1 MTVYPTTTLW
11 TLLLLA
17 VLTGSGCVQ
26 HKVLVSFPEEK
37 ITVTS
42 ADALFESMTMRV
54 QPNDLLRINVGS
66 YDWEAARPFNLDQLA
81 MPGIVGGQINPG
93 IMQQGQ
99 GQQNANPQLQGQ
111 SGIGQEP
118 FQGLLVDQFGY
129 INFPVLGLIKVDS
142 LSLTEVEEKI
152 KAQVLTYLK
161 DPVVTARFM
170 NLKVSVLG
178 EVSRPGFVRFTN
190 PRTTLLEAI
199 GLAGDF
205 TYYANRTNILV
216 IREESGKRNYYR
228 VNLQDNSLITSP
240 VYYLRQND
248 LVYVEP
254 IRARVATVQ
263 DPFSRALTYGTTI
276 LSVLTIIL
284 TLARTGR

>member
-1 MTVYPTTTLW
+1 MTEYSIPHLW
-11 TLLLLA
+11 PIGILLA
-17 VLTGSGCVQ
+17 LSLSSCVQ
-26 HKVLVSFPEEK
+26 HKVLVNFPEDK

-66 YDWEAARPFNLDQLA
+66 FDWEAARPFNLDQLA
-81 MPGIVGGQINPG
+81 IPGAVGGQINPQFFQG
-93 IMQQGQ
+93 QQGQ
-99 GQQNANPQLQGQ
+99 QQGGVGALGQGQ
-111 SGIGQEP
+111 EAGSGY
-118 FQGLLVDQFGY
+118 LVDEWGY
-129 INFPVLGLIKVDS
+129 INFPVLGRLKVDS
-142 LSLTEVEEKI
+142 LTVAEVEEDI
-152 KAQVLTYLK
+152 KARLQIYLK
-161 DPVVTARFM
+161 DPVVTARFL
-170 NLKVSVLG
+170 NLKVSMLG
-178 EVSRPGFVRFTN
+178 EVARPGFVRFTN

-205 TYYANRTNILV
+205 TYYANRTNILI
-216 IREESGKRNYYR
+216 IREENGKRNYYR

-240 VYYLRQND
+240 CYYLKQND

-276 LSVLTIIL
+276 LSVLTIVL
-284 TLARTGR
+284 TLVRTGR

>member
-1 MTVYPTTTLW
+1 MTEYHTPNLW
-11 TLLLLA
+11 ILA
-17 VLTGSGCVQ
+17 LMAALTASSCVQ
-26 HKVLVSFPEEK
+26 HKVLVSFPEDK

-66 YDWEAARPFNLDQLA
+66 FDWEAARPFNLDQLA
-81 MPGIVGGQINPG
+81 IPGAVGGQINP
-93 IMQQGQ
+93 QFFQ
-99 GQQNANPQLQGQ
+99 GQQG
-111 SGIGQEP
+111 GIGGGGVP
-118 FQGLLVDQFGY
+118 GALGQGPEAGSGYLVDEWGY
-129 INFPVLGLIKVDS
+129 INFPVLGRLKVDS
-142 LSLTEVEEKI
+142 LTVAEVEEDI
-152 KAQVLTYLK
+152 KARLQIYLK
-161 DPVVTARFM
+161 DPVVTARFL
-170 NLKVSVLG
+170 NLKVSMLG
-178 EVSRPGFVRFTN
+178 EVARPGFVRFTN

-205 TYYANRTNILV
+205 TYYANRTNILI
-216 IREESGKRNYYR
+216 IREENGKRNYYR

-240 VYYLRQND
+240 CYYLKQND

-276 LSVLTIIL
+276 LSVLTIVL
-284 TLARTGR
+284 TLVRTGR